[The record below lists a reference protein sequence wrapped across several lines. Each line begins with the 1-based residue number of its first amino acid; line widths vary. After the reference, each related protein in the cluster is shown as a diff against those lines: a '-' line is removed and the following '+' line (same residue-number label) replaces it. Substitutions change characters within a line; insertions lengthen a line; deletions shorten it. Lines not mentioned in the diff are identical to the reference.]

1 MKRALLALLAA
12 LLFAPAAAQRPSSA
26 VRQPSPTA
34 QRMERAGL
42 VDVARLDTTLR
53 VDLMYAR
60 ADNFTGRVLY
70 GDLTEAYL
78 HPEAAR
84 ALVEAQ
90 RLLRTIHPGYRLL
103 VCDAARPM
111 SVQQTM
117 WEAVAGTPSENYVSN
132 PANGG
137 GTHNYGFA
145 VDVTIYDLVRR
156 DTIPMG
162 VPVDHLFSES
172 HIDREA
178 ELVRTGRISTEAK
191 ANRELLRYVMMQ
203 AGFHP
208 LRTEYWHFNYKG
220 YRREGL
226 RRAGYRVIE

>member
-1 MKRALLALLAA
+1 
-12 LLFAPAAAQRPSSA
+12 
-26 VRQPSPTA
+26 
-34 QRMERAGL
+34 
-42 VDVARLDTTLR
+42 
-53 VDLMYAR
+53 
-60 ADNFTGRVLY
+60 
-70 GDLTEAYL
+70 
-78 HPEAAR
+78 
-84 ALVEAQ
+84 
-90 RLLRTIHPGYRLL
+90 
-103 VCDAARPM
+103 
-111 SVQQTM
+111 M
-117 WEAVAGTPSENYVSN
+117 WDAVAGTPSENYVSN

-178 ELVRTGRISTEAK
+178 DLVRTGRISAEAK
-191 ANRELLRYVMMQ
+191 ANRELLRYVMTR
-203 AGFHP
+203 AGFRP

-220 YRREGL
+220 YRREEL

>member
-1 MKRALLALLAA
+1 
-12 LLFAPAAAQRPSSA
+12 
-26 VRQPSPTA
+26 
-34 QRMERAGL
+34 MERAGL

-178 ELVRTGRISTEAK
+178 ELVRTGRISAEAK

>member
-1 MKRALLALLAA
+1 
-12 LLFAPAAAQRPSSA
+12 
-26 VRQPSPTA
+26 
-34 QRMERAGL
+34 MERAGL

>member
-34 QRMERAGL
+34 QRMEQAGL

-84 ALVEAQ
+84 AMVEAQ

-178 ELVRTGRISTEAK
+178 ELVRTGRISAEAK

>member
-1 MKRALLALLAA
+1 MNRLLPALFAPLLAA
-12 LLFAPAAAQRPSSA
+12 AAAAQTPPSA
-26 VRQPSPTA
+26 A

-60 ADNFTGRVLY
+60 ADNFTGKVLY
-70 GDLTEAYL
+70 TDLRKAYL
-78 HPEAAR
+78 RPEAAR

-90 RLLRTIHPGYRLL
+90 RLLRAVHPHYRLL

-111 SVQQTM
+111 SVQRAM
-117 WEAVAGTPSENYVSN
+117 WETVAGTPSQNYVSN
-132 PANGG
+132 PAHGG

-162 VPVDHLFSES
+162 AAVDQLTRES

-178 ELVRTGRISTEAK
+178 ELVRAGRISAEAK
-191 ANRELLRYVMMQ
+191 ANRELLRYVMTQ
-203 AGFHP
+203 AGFRP

-220 YRREGL
+220 YRREEL
-226 RRAGYRVIE
+226 LRAGFRAIE

>member
-1 MKRALLALLAA
+1 MKRLFLAPLLLLTAA
-12 LLFAPAAAQRPSSA
+12 AAAQTSSPA
-26 VRQPSPTA
+26 T

-70 GDLTEAYL
+70 TDLRAAYL
-78 HPEAAR
+78 HPEAAS

-90 RLLRTIHPGYRLL
+90 RLLRTIHPDYRLL
-103 VCDAARPM
+103 VCDATRPM

-117 WEAVAGTPSENYVSN
+117 WDAVAGTPSENYVSN

-145 VDVTIYDLVRR
+145 VDVTIYDLMRR

-178 ELVRTGRISTEAK
+178 DLVRTGRISAEAK
-191 ANRELLRYVMMQ
+191 ANRELLRYVMTR
-203 AGFHP
+203 AGFRP

-220 YRREGL
+220 YRREEL